1 MFLNI
6 KAKQPKH
13 AHVQADYCNIYNLFL
28 FKNVLKG
35 YLTVFTKYFQMADG
49 ECVMHQ
55 ANCFPPRWDD
65 VSTNGFQ
72 RIQDGK
78 HTFILSSPLRCSARS
93 HTHSRTLHLTDVEKM
108 QTDKQCKKINED
120 NDATLV
126 INALAMKKM

>member
-35 YLTVFTKYFQMADG
+35 YLTIFTKYFQRVDG
-49 ECVMHQ
+49 ERVMHQ
-55 ANCFPPRWDD
+55 ANCFSPRWDD
-65 VSTNGFQ
+65 VSANGFQ

-78 HTFILSSPLRCSARS
+78 HTFILLSPLRCSARG
-93 HTHSRTLHLTDVEKM
+93 HTHSRTWHLTDVEKC
-108 QTDKQCKKINED
+108 KQIN
-120 NDATLV
+120 NT
-126 INALAMKKM
+126 KR